1 MVIKLEVITKLNIN
15 IENRVINNSN
25 KVIKNIYLFL

>member
-1 MVIKLEVITKLNIN
+1 MVIKLEVIAKLNIN

-25 KVIKNIYLFL
+25 KVIKNIYLFS

>member
-1 MVIKLEVITKLNIN
+1 MMIKLRVITKLDIN

-25 KVIKNIYLFL
+25 KVTKNIYLPL